1 MRFDH
6 VGIAVRNLDDA
17 VRTYATIFAAQVVH
31 REDLPQESVRL
42 AFVDTGGVLL
52 ELLAPVGETGALA
65 RFLGSHGEG
74 LHHLA
79 FAVDDVTNALREAVA
94 AGQRAVDDAPRRGSR
109 GRLVAFLH
117 PESAHGVLIELVQ
130 SA

>member
-1 MRFDH
+1 MKFDH
-6 VGIAVRNLDDA
+6 IGIAVRNLDDA
-17 VRTYATIFAAQVVH
+17 VRMYATVFAAQVVH

-65 RFLGSHGEG
+65 RFLASHGEG

-79 FAVDDVTNALREAVA
+79 FAVQDLTRALREAVA

-117 PESAHGVLIELVQ
+117 PGSAHGVLIELVQ